1 MGFSPLGMDGCD
13 VEFLGSICPLAR
25 LNRQFATRKPGKW
38 IGDRTGSLHP
48 DPWLKTI
55 HFSRTGDRTDS
66 LKPDSDL
73 KTIHFSR
80 TGDRT
85 DSLKPD
91 SDLKTIHFSRAG
103 DRTDSLKPDSD
114 LKTIHFF
121 RTGDRTD
128 SWKPDSDPQTH
139 TISII
144 KYVAAFLVKFG
155 GVHPVSREWPFVS
168 NLRGLLRAAA
178 IGVAARFMMV

>member
-73 KTIHFSR
+73 KTIHFS
-80 TGDRT
+80 
-85 DSLKPD
+85 S
-91 SDLKTIHFSRAG
+91 SG

>member
-55 HFSRTGDRTDS
+55 HFSRT
-66 LKPDSDL
+66 
-73 KTIHFSR
+73 
-80 TGDRT
+80 
-85 DSLKPD
+85 
-91 SDLKTIHFSRAG
+91 G